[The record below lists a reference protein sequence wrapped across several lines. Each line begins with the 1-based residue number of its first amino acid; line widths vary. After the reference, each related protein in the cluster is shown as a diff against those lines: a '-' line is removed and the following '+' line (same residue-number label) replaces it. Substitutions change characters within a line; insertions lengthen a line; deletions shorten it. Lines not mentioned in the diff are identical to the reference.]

1 MPLLRRQTTHL
12 NAHEHEPAWH
22 VVDADGMILGRLATE
37 VASVLMGKH
46 RPNYTPNVMGD
57 CVIVLNADK
66 IKVTGNKLAAKSIK
80 QWSGYPGGL
89 KVRSYESLMATKPE
103 MVVEEAITRMLPRGR
118 LGRRIQRNLRVI
130 KGTEHGMAAQQ
141 PKVID
146 FPQAR
151 R

>member
-12 NAHEHEPAWH
+12 KAAEHQPSWH

-57 CVIVLNADK
+57 SVVVLNADK
-66 IKVTGNKLAAKSIK
+66 IKLTGNKLAAKSIK
-80 QWSGYPGGL
+80 RWSGHPGGL
-89 KVRSYESLMATKPE
+89 KVRSYETLMATKPE
-103 MVVEEAITRMLPRGR
+103 LVVEEAITRMLPRGR
-118 LGRRIQRNLRVI
+118 LGRRIRRNLRVI

-141 PKVID
+141 PKALD